1 MAIDL
6 MAEVDANEKGMGGEG
21 FVSLTRLIKSARR
34 TGRAQETMTTSDFTY
49 MADLTDRGVMTG
61 YLDDTVPISYP
72 ALGYKR
78 NTSDLVRGVSG
89 SQTGRGRDYRI
100 DAVKTI
106 PTVAE
111 KGEYLPIDVAEEWYN
126 FATRKYGCQFDVS
139 WEAWLADGRDLG
151 LLQGYPAT
159 WGLSTRYTQQQ
170 VFTTAYAGSTAT
182 FFSVAH
188 ANLGTGALSEANL
201 ALGIAAIR
209 TQATPA
215 GNVSAYGGKLTLV
228 VPPGLELTARQ
239 IVNSTLVVS
248 GAGAARPE
256 LNMVAGAVNI
266 VVDAFLPSIDTTQ
279 GTTAWYL
286 FCDPRIRPAIR
297 YGFLEGFEEP
307 EIFVKAGEAQRL
319 FGGNAD
325 PFDGTFLTDDIEFKL
340 RFMFGA
346 DQVDY
351 RGAYMSTG
359 VA

>member
-1 MAIDL
+1 M
-6 MAEVDANEKGMGGEG
+6 
-21 FVSLTRLIKSARR
+21 
-34 TGRAQETMTTSDFTY
+34 
-49 MADLTDRGVMTG
+49 
-61 YLDDTVPISYP
+61 
-72 ALGYKR
+72 
-78 NTSDLVRGVSG
+78 
-89 SQTGRGRDYRI
+89 
-100 DAVKTI
+100 
-106 PTVAE
+106 
-111 KGEYLPIDVAEEWYN
+111 
-126 FATRKYGCQFDVS
+126 
-139 WEAWLADGRDLG
+139 
-151 LLQGYPAT
+151 
-159 WGLSTRYTQQQ
+159 
-170 VFTTAYAGSTAT
+170 
-182 FFSVAH
+182 
-188 ANLGTGALSEANL
+188 
-201 ALGIAAIR
+201 
-209 TQATPA
+209 
-215 GNVSAYGGKLTLV
+215 
-228 VPPGLELTARQ
+228 PPGLELTARQ

-359 VA
+359 AA